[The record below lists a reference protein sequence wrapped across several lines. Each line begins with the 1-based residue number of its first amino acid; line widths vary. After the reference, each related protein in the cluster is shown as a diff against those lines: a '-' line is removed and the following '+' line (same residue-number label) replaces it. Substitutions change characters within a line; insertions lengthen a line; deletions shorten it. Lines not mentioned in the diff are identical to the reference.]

1 MHNTPS
7 VAGPAAGGGPGSG
20 PSPELRAL
28 VRACLDEVDDLVD
41 RFVAEVAEFGDYR
54 STVPPQDVRDTA
66 RACFEMLLRMI
77 GGLPVTREL
86 RETPQR
92 LGHRRARQGVPLE
105 RMLQAVRMDFRV
117 LWEAFTE
124 RTPPEGL
131 PQLTRCAV
139 RVWEA
144 VEFHTV
150 EAHAAYL
157 DEVAVLAR
165 ERERETAALLGRLL
179 SSDGRD
185 LQLVSQAATL
195 LQVDA
200 QDFFAV
206 AVALPEAEEDLR
218 RAASRLGPETTQVH
232 QHHGMPVL
240 IARLPAGGAEP
251 PADWPAALP
260 CAVAPVAHGLARL
273 PAMVRVA
280 EALVATLDDDTA
292 GPVRLA
298 DAWMPLAAARL
309 GETGALL
316 AETVL
321 SGLEPLPVHERQ
333 RLLTTVTAYCSAG
346 SVAETTRRLYCH
358 RNTVLNRLSR
368 FTELTG
374 LRATRPAEA
383 ATILFAL
390 RCARGRP
397 DRTAAPD
404 APVRPTAP

>member
-1 MHNTPS
+1 MHNTPPPRGG
-7 VAGPAAGGGPGSG
+7 AGDTAAPGP
-20 PSPELRAL
+20 PSAGLRAL
-28 VRACLDEVDDLVD
+28 VRDCLDDVDALVD
-41 RFVAEVAEFGDYR
+41 RYTAEVSAFDDYR
-54 STVPPQDVRDTA
+54 ATVSAQDLRDTA

-105 RMLQAVRMDFRV
+105 RMLQAVRMDFRI

-131 PQLTRCAV
+131 PQLTLSAV

-157 DEVAVLAR
+157 DEVAVQAR
-165 ERERETAALLGRLL
+165 ERERAKAALLGRLL

-185 LQLVSQAATL
+185 QQLVSQAATL
-195 LQVDA
+195 LQADVQDA
-200 QDFFAV
+200 FGV
-206 AVALPEAEEDLR
+206 AAALPESPQELR
-218 RAASRLGPETTQVH
+218 RAAARLGPDIAHLH
-232 QHHGMPVL
+232 QHHGTL
-240 IARLPAGGAEP
+240 LLLARLPAGAGGLP
-251 PADWPAALP
+251 PGWPADVP
-260 CAVAPVAHGLARL
+260 CAVAPVAHGLARV

-280 EALVATLDDDTA
+280 SAVAAALDDEAA
-292 GPVRLA
+292 GPVPLS

-316 AETVL
+316 AESVL
-321 SGLEPLPVHERQ
+321 AGLEPLSAHERE
-333 RLLTTVTAYCSAG
+333 RLLETVTAYCDSG

-358 RNTVLNRLSR
+358 RNTVLNRLGR

-374 LRATRPAEA
+374 LRVTRPVEA
-383 ATILFAL
+383 ATVLFAL
-390 RCARGRP
+390 RCARLHAGW
-397 DRTAAPD
+397 AAAQDGP
-404 APVRPTAP
+404 APPAAG

>member
-1 MHNTPS
+1 MHNTIGLQPT
-7 VAGPAAGGGPGSG
+7 A
-20 PSPELRAL
+20 ELRAL
-28 VRACLDEVDDLVD
+28 VRDWMDDVDVLVD
-41 RFVAEVAEFGDYR
+41 RYTAEVAAFDDYR
-54 STVPPQDVRDTA
+54 AAVPSQDLRDTA

-124 RTPPEGL
+124 RTPPDGL
-131 PQLTRCAV
+131 PQLTLSAV

-157 DEVAVLAR
+157 DQVAVQAR
-165 ERERETAALLGRLL
+165 EREREKAALIGRLL
-179 SSDGRD
+179 SSDGHD
-185 LQLVSQAATL
+185 QQLVFQAATL
-195 LQVDA
+195 LQADA
-200 QDFFAV
+200 QDGFAV
-206 AVALPEAEEDLR
+206 AAAPPESQQGLR
-218 RAASRLGPETTQVH
+218 RAAGRLGPDIAHLH
-232 QHHGMPVL
+232 QHHGMLLLLV
-240 IARLPAGGAEP
+240 RLPPGGSEL
-251 PADWPAALP
+251 PADWLDGVP
-260 CAVAPVAHGLARL
+260 CALAPVARGLARV

-280 EALVATLDDDTA
+280 EAVAATLDGEVT
-292 GPVRLA
+292 GPVPLSE
-298 DAWMPLAAARL
+298 AWMPLAAARL

-316 AETVL
+316 AGSVL
-321 SGLEPLPVHERQ
+321 AGLEQLPAHERE
-333 RLLTTVTAYCSAG
+333 RLLTTVAAYCASG

-358 RNTVLNRLSR
+358 RNTVLNRLGR

-374 LRATRPAEA
+374 LRATRPTEA

-390 RCARGRP
+390 RCAR
-397 DRTAAPD
+397 A
-404 APVRPTAP
+404 RPTWAGAQHGTPSPAL